1 MTDYWPWWAGALGL
15 GVPTFAFRHFVGK
28 KLGLSG
34 TWERV
39 LHTPTELE
47 AERADAVLDDMA
59 AFDAGLAAETA
70 AMFGGDTGSG
80 SVATLAPAAD
90 SSSHSHDGHAGAAAV
105 PVERRLP
112 LSTQYLL
119 LASVLFGGVLAALV
133 SGRFEWRADMGDAF
147 SAIVV
152 DGWGMWP
159 VLFGGGI
166 LVGIGTRM
174 AGGCNSGHGLSGCS
188 RLEPLSLVATAIFFG
203 SAVGMS
209 FLVWKVI

>member
-15 GVPTFAFRHFVGK
+15 GVPTFAFRYFVGK

-47 AERADAVLDDMA
+47 AERADAVLDDMT
-59 AFDAGLAAETA
+59 AFDAALAAETA
-70 AMFGGDTGSG
+70 AMFGGSDAGQGGAT
-80 SVATLAPAAD
+80 TLAPPA
-90 SSSHSHDGHAGAAAV
+90 SSGAAAV

-133 SGRFEWRADMGDAF
+133 SGRFEWRADMGEAF

-188 RLEPLSLVATAIFFG
+188 RLEPLSLVATTIFFG